1 MPRRGPKAGNEGS
14 APSGRHIPVLLAS
27 VLEALQPRDGET
39 YIDATFGAGGY
50 TRAILEAADCRVI
63 AFDRDPTAIA
73 AASPMLAEF
82 GDRLLLIQAPFGDL
96 LDMACDTA
104 ELPTDVGKTP
114 NTGLPSVGQ
123 QEPPNTGLPSVGE
136 ENETSTTA
144 TPTAKGSPPNMGS
157 PNVGAQTIDGVVF
170 DLGVSSMQ
178 LDQAE
183 RGFSFQSDGPL
194 DMRMG
199 SVGSLS
205 LDESTSRTDVGDAVQ
220 GIPPNTDKNSLLEG
234 NSPNTAT
241 NSTVEG
247 NSPNTG
253 LPSVGAQKSAADV
266 LNTYSETDIA
276 DILFHL
282 GEERRSRAIARAIV
296 ARRAEKPF
304 TRTLELANLIAKVIG
319 RGPTG
324 KNPATRT
331 FQALRMYVNDE
342 LGQLVKGLAGAER
355 ALRPGGRLVV
365 VTFHSLEDRI
375 VKRFLASRA
384 GRTEGV
390 SRHLPAPVDSILP
403 PSFQIINLRSLTS
416 SKAELESNPRARSA
430 RLRSA
435 VRTDA
440 NPWPV
445 EAGDLGLPQ
454 LDMEN

>member
-1 MPRRGPKAGNEGS
+1 
-14 APSGRHIPVLLAS
+14 
-27 VLEALQPRDGET
+27 
-39 YIDATFGAGGY
+39 
-50 TRAILEAADCRVI
+50 
-63 AFDRDPTAIA
+63 
-73 AASPMLAEF
+73 
-82 GDRLLLIQAPFGDL
+82 
-96 LDMACDTA
+96 
-104 ELPTDVGKTP
+104 
-114 NTGLPSVGQ
+114 
-123 QEPPNTGLPSVGE
+123 
-136 ENETSTTA
+136 
-144 TPTAKGSPPNMGS
+144 
-157 PNVGAQTIDGVVF
+157 
-170 DLGVSSMQ
+170 MQ

-220 GIPPNTDKNSLLEG
+220 GIPPNTDKNSLLEGNSPNTATNSTVEGNSPNTATNSTVEGNSPNTATNSTVEG